1 LFKSENAPLL
11 SGRFPCLCEFHSQ
24 LRFRVF
30 RVFRSYDFPGLE
42 KLFAILHEDADLLVI
57 NKPAGLVCHPTK
69 GDEFSSLISR
79 ARLYLNG
86 APAHVGAKS
95 NEARSGPAPAAA
107 QPLGAPK
114 PGVGGSTILS
124 PHLVNRLDRET
135 SGVVIVAKNAEAAGE
150 LGKIWEARA
159 VQKEY
164 LAIVHG
170 HVRDDHGLI
179 DAPLGRDEHSHV
191 AVKDCVRP
199 DGAPAQTEFWVES
212 RFVRDGRA
220 GSPLPAIA
228 AKEHGAHGLSRRS
241 LAKAEVSRP
250 TEAPLSPIL
259 HLPFSLLRV
268 IPRTGRKHQ
277 IRIHLAHLGHPIV
290 GDKLYGGDEDLYLA
304 LVENRLTPEQ
314 LARLILPNQALHAR
328 AVRFVWRDRP
338 MEFCCNPEP
347 WFTNFSGADFA
358 NSRGPK

>member
-1 LFKSENAPLL
+1 MNNNLF
-11 SGRFPCLCEFHSQ
+11 
-24 LRFRVF
+24 
-30 RVFRSYDFPGLE
+30 D
-42 KLFAILHEDADLLVI
+42 ILHEDAGLLVI

-86 APAHVGAKS
+86 APAPVLHSLG
-95 NEARSGPAPAAA
+95 EAGSGPAPAF
-107 QPLGAPK
+107 QNPK
-114 PGVGGSTILS
+114 PQTPDPRPQVPDPGPQ

-135 SGVVIVAKNAEAAGE
+135 SGIVIVAKNSEIAGE
-150 LGKIWEARA
+150 LGKIWETRA
-159 VQKEY
+159 VEKEY

-199 DGAPAQTEFWVES
+199 DGAPSQTEFWIERRFNRPRPRQSES
-212 RFVRDGRA
+212 EDEGRERGRGREA
-220 GSPLPAIA
+220 LGETGLPADVSIA
-228 AKEHGAHGLSRRS
+228 PSS
-241 LAKAEVSRP
+241 
-250 TEAPLSPIL
+250 IL
-259 HLPFSLLRV
+259 HSPSSFSLLRV

-304 LVENRLTPEQ
+304 LVENRLTPRQ
-314 LARLILPNQALHAR
+314 LARLILPHQALHAC
-328 AVRFVWRDRP
+328 AVRFLWRGQP
-338 MEFCCNPEP
+338 MEFCCEPEP
-347 WFTNFSGADFA
+347 WFKTFVAADACRVVAPGAKTGKEA
-358 NSRGPK
+358 PSRP